1 MATQNFGGTHK
12 VKNTWLSGKIK
23 CGICGAGLMYSP
35 NKNQV
40 GYFRCRKRAD
50 SKNCI
55 GCGTMRVKDTE
66 HLIYNEMLEKMT
78 EFQILTGGNPMKAS
92 PKLTALNI
100 ELLQVEEEIEKLL
113 DTLAGASPTLL
124 SYANIKIEELDA
136 RRQDVIKTIADL
148 NAQTQTITSNCI
160 KRISNHLDNWNDAD
174 FEDRRLVIDSLVVK
188 ILATSASVQIEWRI

>member
-1 MATQNFGGTHK
+1 
-12 VKNTWLSGKIK
+12 
-23 CGICGAGLMYSP
+23 
-35 NKNQV
+35 
-40 GYFRCRKRAD
+40 
-50 SKNCI
+50 
-55 GCGTMRVKDTE
+55 MRVKDTE